1 METIDIFF
9 LLSFIVWII
18 IGYGIYRKFY
28 TSIEEIMATTEIKK
42 SRAMQYRAEH
52 LVSSLKT
59 SIFFSIFL
67 SLGVNFIGL
76 LIYSW
81 IYTDFPSFSY
91 TFFLFSSLI
100 VLIAYPLGELHYL
113 CEKEHQ
119 AEPPYHKALRSIIRK
134 LVGKVKGKTE
144 AVLVFS
150 LIFYLVPI
158 LLLKYGL
165 NFEFLFSIF
174 IVFLIYPI
182 LTVAYFIAYGIFKLF
197 SPVLFLHNLK
207 NIRLYL
213 GLTYT
218 GLIILFILGLFLNNT
233 YFIIISLLT
242 FVLVLTY
249 GIIKDLKYRPIELAH
264 IIDDV
269 ARPFEW
275 VHGSFLI
282 LGFGLLAFLTMYV
295 CIPGFS
301 VVGSMFVPV
310 VMEGLIKY
318 MIIGVSFLIPFF
330 LLIIIISKSKYYTRA
345 LVVALTK
352 DSMKL
357 NAAIKSKYI
366 HDKTLIET
374 IEKSVNQNYI
384 RPEYTPK
391 LYRLLNNEDTH
402 IRRKAII
409 LLRKITEDD
418 RFKSVSIAPN
428 LLNFLKND
436 KIWTVRLEATESLT
450 NMMKILPKVEVK
462 KIFDFLSELEP
473 DKNRYVRWGIVRLF
487 NSIALAR
494 EDTIHNVMKFLYK
507 GLEDDEWSVRK
518 GTVESFNELVDGFPD
533 LTVDLL
539 ASSLKLLTDEDTD
552 IVKEVFNLIQKTTG
566 TSVTQDNLQLLE
578 SQISEK
584 IGVERE
590 FNVNILA
597 NAIEKIVEEKKP
609 PKFVFKRSQLRT

>member
-52 LVSSLKT
+52 LVSSLKN

-119 AEPPYHKALRSIIRK
+119 AETPYHKALRSIIRK

-174 IVFLIYPI
+174 IIFLIYPI

-310 VMEGLIKY
+310 LMEGLIKY

-462 KIFDFLSELEP
+462 KIFDFLSGLEP
-473 DKNRYVRWGIVRLF
+473 DKNRYVRWGIIRLF

-578 SQISEK
+578 SQIGEK
-584 IGVERE
+584 IGAERE
-590 FNVNILA
+590 FNVNNLA